1 LNQLAPDNSDIVN
14 QLEQL
19 GAKLRKRK
27 SGRLHTVDF
36 SECSTLVTDEHLDAI
51 YQLHKLEVLDLSG
64 TQLSDTAILRLS
76 EIDSLKL
83 LTLNETPVSQETLST
98 LRKKM
103 IGCRIIYLG

>member
-1 LNQLAPDNSDIVN
+1 MSLPEPDNPEIVN

-36 SECSTLVTDEHLDAI
+36 SECNSQVTKEHLDSI
-51 YQLHKLEVLDLSG
+51 HQLHKLEVLDLSG
-64 TQLSDTAILRLS
+64 TQLTDAAILKLG
-76 EIDSLKL
+76 EIGSLKL